1 VTLLSLILVLVIVGV
16 VMYVINVYVPMEGK
30 IKNLLNIVVIL
41 FLVIWLLQAFGLLNY
56 ISGVLIGQ

>member
-1 VTLLSLILVLVIVGV
+1 MTLLSLILVLVIVGV